1 MSNVQRYTEDV
12 LLRNTN
18 YRLRGRETW
27 IDVRNLCVKFTR
39 EDKGV
44 SVSIYPEVDEGF
56 GEPLGKVFVAFAD
69 APELDE
75 DAEKPRKNF
84 QYKRP
89 TSKGFSLTKFMN
101 RN

>member
-1 MSNVQRYTEDV
+1 MSSVQRYTEDV

-27 IDVRNLCVKFTR
+27 IDVKNLCVKVNRCDT
-39 EDKGV
+39 GV
-44 SVSIYPEVDEGF
+44 EISIYPEVDEGF
-56 GEPLGKVFVAFAD
+56 GEPLVTLFRAF
-69 APELDE
+69 PELDE
-75 DAEKPRKNF
+75 DLEKPRKNF
-84 QYKRP
+84 QSKRP

>member
-1 MSNVQRYTEDV
+1 MSSVQRYTEDV

-27 IDVRNLCVKFTR
+27 IDVKNLCVKVSRCDT
-39 EDKGV
+39 GV
-44 SVSIYPEVDEGF
+44 EISIYPEVDEGF
-56 GEPLGKVFVAFAD
+56 GEPLVTLFRAF
-69 APELDE
+69 PELDE
-75 DAEKPRKNF
+75 DLVKPRKNF
-84 QYKRP
+84 QSKRP

>member
-1 MSNVQRYTEDV
+1 MSEIFVLSLPEKIRGFRY
-12 LLRNTN
+12 RFN
-18 YRLRGRETW
+18 
-27 IDVRNLCVKFTR
+27 
-39 EDKGV
+39 
-44 SVSIYPEVDEGF
+44 PEVDEGF